1 MNSRSKSTLFLI
13 EQLIVVAVFA
23 ICAAAC
29 TRILAASYFM
39 ATETRD
45 LSNAIHAA
53 ESGAE
58 SFKAVGG
65 DIGKTARILGGAAS
79 DDGGAAVA
87 VVYYDRHWQ
96 VSAEADA
103 YYCLSLRARAPEPAS
118 PLLAPGELTVEKLT
132 GERLIGFEVA
142 AIRSD

>member
-1 MNSRSKSTLFLI
+1 MNARSKSTLFLI

-29 TRILAASYFM
+29 TRILTASYFM

-45 LSNAIHAA
+45 LSNAIHVA

-65 DIGKTARILGGAAS
+65 DIGKAAYIMGGTAVG
-79 DDGGAAVA
+79 DGVAEAA
-87 VVYYDRHWQ
+87 VVYYDKHWQ

-103 YYCLSLRARAPEPAS
+103 QYSLSLKARAPEPAS
-118 PLLAPGELTVEKLT
+118 PSLVPGELSVDDLA

>member
-1 MNSRSKSTLFLI
+1 MNANSKSTLFLI

-29 TRILAASYFM
+29 TTILTASYFI
-39 ATETRD
+39 ATESRD
-45 LSNAIHAA
+45 LNNAIHIA
-53 ESGAE
+53 EGGAE

-65 DIGKTARILGGAAS
+65 DIGKTAHILGGAAT

-87 VVYYDRHWQ
+87 VVYYDKHWQ

-103 YYCLSLRARAPEPAS
+103 YYCLSLKARAPEPAA
-118 PLLAPGELTVEKLT
+118 PLLSTGDLSVDKLT

-142 AIRSD
+142 AIRGD